1 VAAPWHPN
9 ASPVIAGIVNCTREY
24 QVNGVQFATSR
35 KKKRVAAIPPNH
47 RRIVI
52 IRDLRDTLISAYF
65 SIKISHGIANES
77 INMSK
82 ARDWLRARD
91 QEVGLLAMLEH
102 WLPVCA
108 AIRETWLHAGEPLL
122 R

>member
-1 VAAPWHPN
+1 VY
-9 ASPVIAGIVNCTREY
+9 VTKDQFD
-24 QVNGVQFATSR
+24 QV
-35 KKKRVAAIPPNH
+35 AIPRNH
-47 RRIVI
+47 RRFVI
-52 IRDLRDTLISAYF
+52 IRDLRDTLISFYF

-77 INMSK
+77 HYMSK